1 MTRRARIAI
10 AGAAAAI
17 AVALLAPVVA
27 WLLVDPH
34 LELADEYPAGA
45 VLRDSH
51 GDVMRVSLGAGDMD
65 CRPYYAAAADD
76 WIVKAV
82 VAAEDRRFFSHSGVD
97 WLSVC
102 RAFRQNVS
110 SFRRVSG
117 ASTLTMQASRLVLPH
132 PRTLFWKGVE
142 AIRAMKIEMS
152 RDKMWIVSQYLNR
165 APFGS
170 NLVGIEAAAQG
181 WFGKSA
187 KDLGLGEA
195 SLLAGLVQSP
205 GRLRPDRH
213 MDRALKR
220 REYVLWRMQ
229 ELGMI
234 TQEQR
239 DGASGV
245 RPALRRNPRPFRNPY
260 FCDWAMREIFRINGR
275 RRGDYTTSLDG
286 DVQERAMRAVN
297 AAAKRGGMSVAAV
310 VMRVKTGEV
319 LVLACSGDYF
329 SRVAGQVNT
338 ASSPRP
344 AGSTLKTFLAARAL
358 DFGLTTPDERLSDV
372 RKAYRGYNPVNFD
385 TRSRGMVKLSDA
397 LVLSLNLPFVQLL
410 QRVGLRRFGTTLRT
424 LGFRHMRRADAEYGL
439 GMSIGNVEVTLVEL
453 VGAYGCLARGGT
465 WMAPTPLKASP
476 VGEDGDAGV
485 RVFSDGACWLVA
497 DALSGE
503 ERAAAALGHVADVKT
518 SRFAWK
524 TGTSS
529 AYRDAWTVAWNP
541 EYVVGVWCGHLW
553 GGFGDTS
560 IVGAE
565 AAAPVCWEIAR
576 GMYPADNGP
585 WFPRPADVV
594 SRVVCADS
602 GQPAAPECPTT
613 ETGFALASKSPTTLC
628 EMHRRGADGE
638 VTTLVDDYVAA
649 HLGKTD
655 RPRSLAISKPYNNSE
670 FRLLDGFDSQRIV
683 CAVVGNV
690 RDGRL
695 WWFVDGKPLG
705 ETVGEQPFVWTPTPG
720 RHRISCSTADGVSA
734 AVDVRVLRE

>member
-1 MTRRARIAI
+1 MTRRARIVI
-10 AGAAAAI
+10 AVAAAAL
-17 AVALLAPVVA
+17 AAALLVPAAA

-45 VLRDSH
+45 VLRNSA
-51 GDVMRVSLGAGDMD
+51 GYVMRVSLGAGDMD

-76 WIVKAV
+76 WIVKAI
-82 VAAEDRRFFSHSGVD
+82 VASEDRRFFSHSGVD

-117 ASTLTMQASRLVLPH
+117 ASTLTMQASRLVRPH
-132 PRTLFWKGVE
+132 PRTFFWKAVE
-142 AIRAMKIEMS
+142 AIRAIKMERS
-152 RDKMWIVSQYLNR
+152 RDKLWIVSQYLNR

-187 KDLGLGEA
+187 KNLGLGEA

-220 REYVLWRMQ
+220 REYVLGRMQ

-245 RPALRRNPRPFRNPY
+245 RPVLRRNPRPFRNPY
-260 FCDWAMREIFRINGR
+260 FCDWAMREIMRSN
-275 RRGDYTTSLDG
+275 RRGGDFTTSLDD
-286 DVQERAMRAVN
+286 DVQERASHAVN
-297 AAAKRGGMSVAAV
+297 EAAKRRGMSVAAV

-319 LVLACSGDYF
+319 LALACSGDYF
-329 SRVAGQVNT
+329 SRNAGQVNT

-358 DFGLTTPDERLSDV
+358 DFGLATPDERLADV
-372 RKAYRGYNPVNFD
+372 KKAYRGYNPVNFD
-385 TRSRGMVKLSDA
+385 TRNRGMVKLSDA

-410 QRVGLRRFGTTLRT
+410 QRVGLARFGTTLRS
-424 LGFRHMRRADAEYGL
+424 LGFRNMRRADSEYGL

-465 WMAPTPLKASP
+465 WIAPSPLKARGAS
-476 VGEDGDAGV
+476 DGGV
-485 RVFSDGACWLVA
+485 RVFSDGACWLVS

-503 ERAAAALGHVADVKT
+503 ERSSAALGHVADVKA

-560 IVGAE
+560 VVGAE
-565 AAAPVCWEIAR
+565 AAAPICWEIAR
-576 GMYPADNGP
+576 GMYPADDGP

-594 SRVVCADS
+594 SRVICADS

-613 ETGFALASKSPTTLC
+613 ETGFALASKSSAIPC
-628 EMHRRGADGE
+628 EMHRCGEDGD
-638 VTTLVDDYVAA
+638 VKTTLDDYVAA
-649 HLGKTD
+649 FSGKVD
-655 RPRSLAISKPYNNSE
+655 KPARLAISKPYNNSE
-670 FRLLDGFDSQRIV
+670 FRLIDGLDRQRIV
-683 CAVVGNV
+683 CTVVGNV
-690 RDGRL
+690 KGGRL
-695 WWFVDGKPLG
+695 WWFVDGIPHG
-705 ETVGEQPFVWTPTPG
+705 DTVGELPFVWKPKPG
-720 RHRISCSTADGVSA
+720 RYRISCTTADGVSA
-734 AVDVRVLRE
+734 AVDVRVVRE